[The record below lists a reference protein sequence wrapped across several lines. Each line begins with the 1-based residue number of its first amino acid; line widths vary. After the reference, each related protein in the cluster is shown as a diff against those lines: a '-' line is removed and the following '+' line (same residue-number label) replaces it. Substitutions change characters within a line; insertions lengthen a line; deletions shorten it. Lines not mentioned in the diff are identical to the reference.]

1 MTGCFLC
8 HITTPKQCNNTNHTD
23 RNVPNQSR
31 QNSEEATEDENNW
44 NAFNQQLPNSS
55 ISQPECTVTVK
66 TLQIIYIDAITWT
79 T

>member
-55 ISQPECTVTVK
+55 KTTKGENQPTGMYRNSKDT
-66 TLQIIYIDAITWT
+66 TNHIY
-79 T
+79 